1 MSFGQAA
8 DFNWSDHGIIDLE
21 TPPTW
26 KLRGTA
32 TEEGGYMFIASPRS
46 GANALLQVSVL
57 AVPPALVLSDGD
69 LRLRLQDSLRSYIDQ
84 SVEKEF
90 RVQDLTCRQGK
101 GWYAELTDASF
112 IGKSSNPEEYK
123 VMRSALLLLEP
134 HTMAIATMLFD
145 DPHAAEPAEMMAI
158 VASLHFDRHGNSAVP
173 SAAKGK

>member
-1 MSFGQAA
+1 MSIGQAA
-8 DFNWSDHGIIDLE
+8 DFNWSDHGTIDLE

-84 SVEKEF
+84 SVEQEF
-90 RVQDLTCRQGK
+90 RIQDLPCRQGK
-101 GWYAELTDASF
+101 G
-112 IGKSSNPEEYK
+112 
-123 VMRSALLLLEP
+123 
-134 HTMAIATMLFD
+134 
-145 DPHAAEPAEMMAI
+145 
-158 VASLHFDRHGNSAVP
+158 
-173 SAAKGK
+173 

>member
-8 DFNWSDHGIIDLE
+8 DFNWSDHGTIDLDA
-21 TPPTW
+21 PPSW

-32 TEEGGYMFIASPRS
+32 TEEGGYTFIASPRS

-57 AVPPALVLSDGD
+57 AVPPSLILTDND
-69 LRLRLQDSLRSYIDQ
+69 LRLRLHDSLRTYIDQ

-101 GWYAELTDASF
+101 GWYAELTDSTLVGQPA
-112 IGKSSNPEEYK
+112 KPEEYK

-134 HTMAIATMLFD
+134 HTVAIATMLFD
-145 DPHAAEPAEMMAI
+145 DPRAAEPGEMLAI
-158 VASLHFDRHGNSAVP
+158 VASLHFDRHPTAP
-173 SAAKGK
+173 AAPPR